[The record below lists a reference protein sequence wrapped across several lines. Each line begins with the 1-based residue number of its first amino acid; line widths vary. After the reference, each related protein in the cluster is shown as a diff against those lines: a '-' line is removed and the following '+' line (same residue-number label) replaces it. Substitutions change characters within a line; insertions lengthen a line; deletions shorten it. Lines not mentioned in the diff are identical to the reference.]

1 MMGQRRLRLAAR
13 RRLESTRNDAET
25 PDDHP
30 DSKSTSPDWLQ
41 RSAAWFESVAARML
55 EPVEIPA
62 QIKGGL
68 AIASPHR
75 RLPELIAGSLLL
87 ASAAGFVVASLTGR
101 MFPGAVV
108 GAVVLATP
116 STVLMIRVR
125 QRRRV
130 FAEGLPDV
138 LHLLAGATRSGLPL
152 SRAIGVLA
160 MEMDGPAENEFSRAA
175 AEVALGQ
182 PLERALAGIGERMRC
197 DEVAWVGVAVEI
209 HRQSGGNLAEVL
221 DAVGD
226 AAMLRQRLRREIASL
241 TAEGRISAV
250 VLGLLPPGLA
260 GVLLV
265 VNPGY
270 LASLTGS
277 SEGRAML
284 FGAFAAML
292 VGFVWMHRIVSVEI

>member
-101 MFPGAVV
+101 MFPGVV
-108 GAVVLATP
+108 LGAVVLATP

-138 LHLLAGATRSGLPL
+138 LHLLAGATRSGFHCPERSACWRWRWMVLPRT
-152 SRAIGVLA
+152 S
-160 MEMDGPAENEFSRAA
+160 SH
-175 AEVALGQ
+175 ALQLRSPWGN
-182 PLERALAGIGERMRC
+182 R
-197 DEVAWVGVAVEI
+197 W
-209 HRQSGGNLAEVL
+209 SGRSQVS
-221 DAVGD
+221 
-226 AAMLRQRLRREIASL
+226 AS
-241 TAEGRISAV
+241 G
-250 VLGLLPPGLA
+250 
-260 GVLLV
+260 
-265 VNPGY
+265 
-270 LASLTGS
+270 
-277 SEGRAML
+277 
-284 FGAFAAML
+284 
-292 VGFVWMHRIVSVEI
+292 